1 MIRLENVSVD
11 FPAGKAAQSRAVN
24 NVNLTIQQGEVFGI
38 VGTSG
43 AGKSTLLRTINLLQR
58 PTEGRVFLGDTLISD
73 ASGRELRQH
82 RQRIGMIF
90 QHFNLMH
97 TRNVYDNVAFSLR
110 AAGKSKEEIAT
121 RVPEILALVGLQD
134 KGTAYPAQLS
144 GGQKQRVGIARAI
157 ANHPEVLLCDEPTSA
172 LDLETSA
179 SILALLKSINVRLGI
194 TIVLIS
200 HEMSVIKSICQRM
213 AVMTGGNIVEEG
225 DVFTIFSAPQHA
237 YTKQLVSHT
246 SPVELPERFKQ
257 NNKGVLLKILFADDS
272 VEQPVLSDVAQQFQV
287 SVNILHG
294 NIEYINDRA
303 LGHIIAQI
311 SYRDDPAAD
320 NVAAAIAYIRQNTF
334 GVEVIND

>member
-11 FPAGKAAQSRAVN
+11 FPAGKEAQSRAVN

-58 PTEGRVFLGDTLISD
+58 PTQGRVFLSDALISD
-73 ASGRELRQH
+73 TSGRELRQH

-110 AAGKSKEEIAT
+110 AAGKSKEEIAS

-134 KGTAYPAQLS
+134 KGTSYPAQLS

-246 SPVELPERFKQ
+246 SPVELPKRFKL
-257 NNKGVLLKILFADDS
+257 NNKGVLLKILFADNS
-272 VEQPVLSDVAQQFQV
+272 VEQPILSDVAQQFQV

-320 NVAAAIAYIRQNTF
+320 NLAAAIAYIRQNTF

>member
-73 ASGRELRQH
+73 ASGCELRQH

-121 RVPEILALVGLQD
+121 RVPEILVLVGLQD
-134 KGTAYPAQLS
+134 KETSYPAQLS